1 MQNQSHFVVTQVVTQ
16 RLQWLRG
23 LEMTLISLGK
33 SRSVRGCE
41 WRWAAFV
48 EKNLTKG
55 RYLLILHF
63 CHNQDNYCYYL
74 LRDWVSLLNIFL
86 TSLDLWL
93 ITSYFLAI
101 MGLITAK
108 YIGMSPSETWSLFCS
123 FMFMFNTLYSF
134 NGWADLS
141 PSLKVVW

>member
-74 LRDWVSLLNIFL
+74 LSDLGLLNIFL

-93 ITSYFLAI
+93 IISYFLSGARC
-101 MGLITAK
+101 TAK

-123 FMFMFNTLYSF
+123 FMFMFDTWYSF